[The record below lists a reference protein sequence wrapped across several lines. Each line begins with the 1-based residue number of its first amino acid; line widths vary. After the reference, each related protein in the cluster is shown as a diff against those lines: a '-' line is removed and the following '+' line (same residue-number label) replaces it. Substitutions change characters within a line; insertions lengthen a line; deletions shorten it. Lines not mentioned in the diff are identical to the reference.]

1 MHTDATMDMEYAH
14 DSPVNWTIQA
24 LSIAVVVFPVGTEN
38 IYDHESLPATSLLRH
53 S

>member
-1 MHTDATMDMEYAH
+1 MSTEATMDMEYAH

-24 LSIAVVVFPVGTEN
+24 LSVAVVVFSVGTEN
-38 IYDHESLPATSLLRH
+38 MYDHESLPAMSLLWH